1 MFNEKTYSQKMDK
14 TIEVFQKELTSLRTG
29 RANSSM
35 LDLVKVDVYGQA
47 MPLNQVSSITT
58 PDARTINI
66 QVWDLNN
73 VPLVDTAIKKSE
85 LGLNPQIDGQLI
97 RLPVPDLNEER
108 RTEIKKLIK
117 SMGEKCKISIR
128 NIRREAND
136 ELKSL
141 LKDKDLG
148 EDDEKKFVHNGY
160 GLERK
165 ELMYNDFIVI
175 GPKNDPENLRLKDN
189 IKDWRQEFFY
199 EHAIIKNKEF
209 IPASEALV
217 RKEIKYIF
225 WPDFNTEELYD
236 LKNDPL
242 EENNVVK
249 SESYQELLNQLRVQ
263 FKKLKS
269 EAR

>member
-1 MFNEKTYSQKMDK
+1 MFNEKTYNQKMDK

-29 RANSSM
+29 RANASM

-136 ELKSL
+136 DLKSL
-141 LKDKDLG
+141 VKDKAIS
-148 EDDEKKFVHNGY
+148 EDDEKINEKLVQTFTDQHIKTIDTKV
-160 GLERK
+160 EAK
-165 ELMYNDFIVI
+165 ET
-175 GPKNDPENLRLKDN
+175 
-189 IKDWRQEFFY
+189 
-199 EHAIIKNKEF
+199 
-209 IPASEALV
+209 
-217 RKEIKYIF
+217 EIMTI
-225 WPDFNTEELYD
+225 
-236 LKNDPL
+236 
-242 EENNVVK
+242 
-249 SESYQELLNQLRVQ
+249 
-263 FKKLKS
+263 
-269 EAR
+269 